1 MVALMLGGLTVVL
14 RPGANWRHLVMGAAL
29 MTLAAGVKVPG
40 AVGIAFIVP
49 IYLYAQDNPRLREWV
64 GSCAIVL
71 AVTVPMFALAS
82 WIAGVGLGWTHQV
95 TSAVKVINFMSV
107 PTMAAVAYRFA
118 IRAAHAGTVVD
129 STVRT
134 FRTIGSYVSAALL
147 VALWFRASRG
157 AAIQM
162 FALSLAVIVLLGP
175 AVQPWYFTWTLSIVA
190 LFMVNPR
197 QLSWIAGASVALTLL
212 TTPMG
217 SPLALGPYIPAVIAA
232 GLASRALLGPVVDH
246 RHTAS

>member
-1 MVALMLGGLTVVL
+1 
-14 RPGANWRHLVMGAAL
+14 
-29 MTLAAGVKVPG
+29 
-40 AVGIAFIVP
+40 
-49 IYLYAQDNPRLREWV
+49 
-64 GSCAIVL
+64 
-71 AVTVPMFALAS
+71 
-82 WIAGVGLGWTHQV
+82 
-95 TSAVKVINFMSV
+95 
-107 PTMAAVAYRFA
+107 
-118 IRAAHAGTVVD
+118 
-129 STVRT
+129 
-134 FRTIGSYVSAALL
+134 
-147 VALWFRASRG
+147 
-157 AAIQM
+157 M